1 MLHDLLGA
9 EIDYRTERIRAAY
22 RPISSAE
29 RYGRR
34 RRGRPHRR
42 PVRWDHVLHR
52 PSDIVTGG

>member
-22 RPISSAE
+22 QPLTSAE
-29 RYGRR
+29 RYGRS

-42 PVRWDHVLHR
+42 PARWNHVLQR
-52 PSDIVTGG
+52 PSNI